1 MSRRKLSRQ
10 QRWRVEK
17 IQAERTERALK
28 KDDRDS
34 ERLDA
39 GEYGAEQPGRVQMNK
54 VAVLQPESICCRIS

>member
-39 GEYGAEQPGRVQMNK
+39 GE
-54 VAVLQPESICCRIS
+54 